1 MAVSVTDSAT
11 PAHDGIGVS
20 GRDKVPCSWLV
31 GLPAAPAE
39 DCVKGHRSISCFR
52 DSRRSV
58 GNLEIV
64 AISEVDLSFSTPCVA
79 NLRRE
84 D

>member
-1 MAVSVTDSAT
+1 MSVTDSAT

-20 GRDKVPCSWLV
+20 GRKCRVPGSLGCQRRRLKTVSR
-31 GLPAAPAE
+31 GLA
-39 DCVKGHRSISCFR
+39 SCFR

-58 GNLEIV
+58 GTLGIV